1 MALGDFIKQ
10 VSIHGKRLYLTS
22 TGGIANDSSFV
33 AVMRNATGVVQDK
46 IRSYVETISS
56 SGSVLVN
63 YGLSIISSATGQ
75 ATFAH
80 TIAAPVAGITKSIF
94 QEGSATTVTF
104 GTSATTILF
113 RSTASAGSTLMTF
126 SSTNGLG
133 GTAVTL
139 IGLSATRWGI
149 TEAQGVVTLP

>member
-63 YGLSIISSATGQ
+63 YGLSIISTSTGQ
-75 ATFAH
+75 GTFAH
-80 TIAAPVAGITKSIF
+80 TLAAPVSGIVKRIF
-94 QEGSATTVTF
+94 QESSATTVTF
-104 GTSATTILF
+104 GTEATTVLF
-113 RSTASAGSTLMTF
+113 RSTGSAGSTLMTF

-133 GTAVTL
+133 GCSVTL
-139 IGLSATRWGI
+139 VGLSTTRWGI
-149 TEAQGVVTLP
+149 VDSKGAVTI